1 MDNIKKKIEEKDTL
15 IFREK
20 LKRRADV
27 ARAVD
32 KRKAMEKTL
41 EDLHE
46 WVDELHALRMGSKGN
61 RELVFFIVL
70 IVLLIS
76 MFLFSLF

>member
-1 MDNIKKKIEEKDTL
+1 MDNTKNKIEEKDAL
-15 IFREK
+15 ILREK
-20 LKRRADV
+20 LNFRADI

-32 KRKAMEKTL
+32 KRKAIEKTL
-41 EDLHE
+41 KDLHE

-61 RELVFFIVL
+61 RELVFFVVL